1 MKRIKLFESFA
12 NNDKVEKANNIFG
25 PWLMFKLLSRSKFIK
40 KVSDTIIYDEEIFY
54 LKPNGDKVIR
64 IVKDDGS
71 YVIRVA
77 REWTSKNLREFLN
90 RCGLKNPDGR
100 EFHGWYADALRK
112 IHGLPDVTLIGT
124 LS

>member
-25 PWLMFKLLSRSKFIK
+25 PWLMFKLFSRSKFRK
-40 KVSDTIIYDEEIFY
+40 KVSDTDLYDEEIFY
-54 LKPNGDKVIR
+54 LKHNGDEVIR

-77 REWTSKNLREFLN
+77 REWTSKNVREFLT
-90 RCGLKNPDGR
+90 RCGFKNPDGR
-100 EFHGWYADALRK
+100 EYWGWYGVAVRK
-112 IHGLPDVTLIGT
+112 IYGLPDDALVKTL
-124 LS
+124 L

>member
-25 PWLMFKLLSRSKFIK
+25 PWLMFKLFSRSKFRK
-40 KVSDTIIYDEEIFY
+40 KVSDTDLYDEEIFY

-77 REWTSKNLREFLN
+77 REWTSKNVREFLT
-90 RCGLKNPDGR
+90 RCGFKNPDGR
-100 EFHGWYADALRK
+100 EYWRWYGVAVRK
-112 IHGLPDVTLIGT
+112 IYGLPDDALVKTL
-124 LS
+124 L